1 MQNPSLKIRIPVLE
15 ALVINGALAADEL
28 GADPGGQDDGAADMA
43 LIQPHGDSH
52 LLQVHADK
60 GAADV
65 QARVEANIKQLR
77 DLNAKRKAN
86 KAAAATGELPEAL
99 DQFTVGSDYPVFI
112 YRKDGIDAGGMRNFW
127 DIVRSRLPEAGAC
140 VLASDNQGTPILL
153 AAGTDAAVEKLSLI
167 HI

>member
-1 MQNPSLKIRIPVLE
+1 MK
-15 ALVINGALAADEL
+15 EL
-28 GADPGGQDDGAADMA
+28 SATLRVPT
-43 LIQPHGDSH
+43 S
-52 LLQVHADK
+52 
-60 GAADV
+60 DV

-86 KAAAATGELPEAL
+86 KAAAATGELPEPL

-153 AAGTDAAVEKLSLI
+153 AAGTDEAVEKGFNAGAVIKQISREIKGGGGGKPTMAQAGGKDVSGIDAALDAARKLFA
-167 HI
+167 